1 MDIITCETWPESWS
15 KVKPFT
21 PVSDEV
27 YNHFLN
33 VLPPVKNWN
42 TVLQV
47 GEAYDHDENG
57 ALFMTFV
64 RIAGVWNFVGFYHAN
79 EILPVERMK
88 SNAQE
93 EKRVV

>member
-1 MDIITCETWPESWS
+1 MITRENWPEDWS
-15 KVKPFT
+15 KVEPFT

-33 VLPPVKNWN
+33 VMPPVRNWS

-47 GEAYDHDENG
+47 GEPYDHDSGG
-57 ALFMTFV
+57 ALFMSFV
-64 RIAGVWNFVGFYHAN
+64 KIDGVWNFVGFYHAG

-88 SNAQE
+88 VNAEE
-93 EKRVV
+93 EKRLV